1 MGYLLTWSTSNIW
14 QPFCSIRQVLILHVV
29 WLTVRCIQG
38 KRRNKTRQ
46 LVWGFGE
53 EAPVSLSQFIF
64 LLIRL
69 ASLHYAVSSLAN
81 CKWQHTVYNYSHIIS
96 HSTVAF
102 GASHTVSHHK
112 LQWCR
117 SNTQSV
123 SFNVGRLDWI
133 FTNYLKSKDV
143 CAKKSILLFS
153 VTVIF
158 AVTQLIQMQWHHL
171 SLLKDIDFRSYL
183 QTANTSAVK
192 EAFIFFIRR
201 YTTL

>member
-53 EAPVSLSQFIF
+53 QAPVSLSQFIF

-96 HSTVAF
+96 HSTVGF

-117 SNTQSV
+117 RNTQSV
-123 SFNVGRLDWI
+123 SFNEQVGRLDWI

-143 CAKKSILLFS
+143 CAKNLYCYF
-153 VTVIF
+153 
-158 AVTQLIQMQWHHL
+158 L
-171 SLLKDIDFRSYL
+171 SLLFL
-183 QTANTSAVK
+183 LWHN
-192 EAFIFFIRR
+192 
-201 YTTL
+201 